1 MTPAVAAGIT
11 GALFFVFMALGAYLS
26 YRTMKRAVDDAL
38 KDRSHG

>member
-1 MTPAVAAGIT
+1 MSHAAAAGVT
-11 GALFFVFMALGAYLS
+11 GALFLLFMALGAYLS